1 VVTDPLGRDLAGG
14 AILAIAGVPV
24 QLAVTFTDP
33 GRADTQTASVAW
45 GDGTTDTAFKTF
57 ADARN
62 GATGQLR
69 DAYVYPAPGT
79 YQIVATITDD
89 DGGASA
95 ASFTIQVLSIEQ
107 AITDVVQQIDLLLS
121 TATDPKVVA
130 ALLSARDE
138 LTGNHGGTPPT
149 NGALDLLDADD
160 PVGAIT
166 KLSAALAFLMTAE
179 SSGAGDLTALTDLL
193 GLAAEGI
200 ATTAYY
206 EATVAIPN
214 PSRGQAR
221 TLDAI
226 AQLVAT
232 GHGLVANRQYSEA
245 CESFRQA
252 TQKALNLRA

>member
-1 VVTDPLGRDLAGG
+1 M
-14 AILAIAGVPV
+14 
-24 QLAVTFTDP
+24 
-33 GRADTQTASVAW
+33 
-45 GDGTTDTAFKTF
+45 
-57 ADARN
+57 
-62 GATGQLR
+62 
-69 DAYVYPAPGT
+69 
-79 YQIVATITDD
+79 ATITDD
-89 DGGASA
+89 DLDASSV
-95 ASFTIQVLSIEQ
+95 SFTIQVLSIEQ
-107 AITDVVQQIDLLLS
+107 AITDVVQQINALLS
-121 TATDPKVVA
+121 TATDAKVVA
-130 ALLSARDE
+130 ALLNARDE

-179 SSGAGDLTALTDLL
+179 SSGAGDLRRLADLL

-206 EATVAIPN
+206 KATVAIPN

-221 TLDAI
+221 TLNSI

-232 GHGLVANRQYSEA
+232 GHELGANRQYGEA

-252 TQKALNLRA
+252 TQKALDLMR